1 MNVFLQIKGRQ
12 RICIGVS
19 PGKVSQGPARLQT
32 DATTRKIY
40 ISLSHQAVA
49 NTTVHGLQATA
60 KCFLQSNS
68 RISKLNLT
76 HLRAELSVEVGPYS
90 LKNEQI

>member
-12 RICIGVS
+12 RIWIGVS
-19 PGKVSQGPARLQT
+19 PGKASQGPDGLQT

-49 NTTVHGLQATA
+49 NTAVQGLQAIA

-76 HLRAELSVEVGPYS
+76 PLRAELSVETGPYS
-90 LKNEQI
+90 LENERI